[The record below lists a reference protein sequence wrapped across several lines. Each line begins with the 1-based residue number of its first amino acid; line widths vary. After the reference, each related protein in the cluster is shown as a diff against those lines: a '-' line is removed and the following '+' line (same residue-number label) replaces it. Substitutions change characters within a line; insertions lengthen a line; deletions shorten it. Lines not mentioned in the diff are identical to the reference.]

1 MAQNGVIFHLLQTLA
16 HLFIEESW
24 PLGKC
29 PSFLLSPFVS
39 SYVSIGLPPSQSDQ
53 HTEVPPMYLRCFSSM
68 QCSSCLDS
76 RRLTS
81 SCPSHTSL
89 IAACLLT
96 CCQESSF
103 FFFPSEVYW
112 WGFGCRSDRGFDAGA
127 EAALSLNPLA
137 GVAGMAAE
145 C

>member
-81 SCPSHTSL
+81 SCPRHTSL

-103 FFFPSEVYW
+103 FFFFRQKCTGGVL
-112 WGFGCRSDRGFDAGA
+112 
-127 EAALSLNPLA
+127 AADQT
-137 GVAGMAAE
+137 GVLMQVRKLH
-145 C
+145 CL

>member
-76 RRLTS
+76 RRLAS
-81 SCPSHTSL
+81 SCPRHTSL

-103 FFFPSEVYW
+103 FFFFRQKCTGGVL
-112 WGFGCRSDRGFDAGA
+112 
-127 EAALSLNPLA
+127 AADQK
-137 GVAGMAAE
+137 GVLMQVRKLH
-145 C
+145 CL

>member
-81 SCPSHTSL
+81 SCPRHTSL

-103 FFFPSEVYW
+103 FFFFRQKCTGGVL
-112 WGFGCRSDRGFDAGA
+112 
-127 EAALSLNPLA
+127 AADQK
-137 GVAGMAAE
+137 GVLMQVRKLH
-145 C
+145 CL